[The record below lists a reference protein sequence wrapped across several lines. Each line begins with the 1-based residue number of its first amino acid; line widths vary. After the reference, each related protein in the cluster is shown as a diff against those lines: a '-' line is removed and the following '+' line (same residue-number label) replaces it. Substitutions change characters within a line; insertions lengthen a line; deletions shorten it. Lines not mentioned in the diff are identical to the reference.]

1 MRASKY
7 PLFTQKNDPSDAD
20 IVSHKL
26 MIRGGFIRQQS
37 SGQYTLMPMGIRV
50 LKKIE
55 KIIRRQMENI
65 GCLEVL
71 MPSVQPAELW
81 IQSGRWDNYGPEL
94 LRLQDRHKRDYCL
107 GPTFEEVIT
116 DLIKKDLNSYK
127 QLPINLFQISSKF
140 RDEIRPRFG
149 LMRAREFIMKDAYS
163 FHLNRECLDE
173 TYLKYKSAYKNIFDE
188 IGLEYTIVDADS
200 GNIGGS
206 ESHEFHVLADT
217 GEDDL
222 LIDETGKGVNLEI
235 AKSKYDSD
243 DVARIKETN
252 NLIHKKGIEVGHI
265 FKLGTKYSQSMDLSI
280 LDAESKKQTIE
291 MGCYGIGVSR
301 IMSAA
306 IEQCHD
312 KDGINWPQCIAPFE
326 LIIIEMDGSKNKNVR
341 DFSNQLYEQFMDK
354 KVEVLIDD
362 RDVKLGIKL
371 NDWELIGAPFILI
384 IGKSEA
390 ENNSLTLKSK
400 QVSGEKVTVSFD
412 ELLKLIES

>member
-1 MRASKY
+1 MH
-7 PLFTQKNDPSDAD
+7 
-20 IVSHKL
+20 I
-26 MIRGGFIRQQS
+26 
-37 SGQYTLMPMGIRV
+37 
-50 LKKIE
+50 
-55 KIIRRQMENI
+55 
-65 GCLEVL
+65 
-71 MPSVQPAELW
+71 
-81 IQSGRWDNYGPEL
+81 
-94 LRLQDRHKRDYCL
+94 
-107 GPTFEEVIT
+107 
-116 DLIKKDLNSYK
+116 
-127 QLPINLFQISSKF
+127 
-140 RDEIRPRFG
+140 
-149 LMRAREFIMKDAYS
+149 
-163 FHLNRECLDE
+163 
-173 TYLKYKSAYKNIFDE
+173 NIFDE

-243 DVARIKETN
+243 DVAKIKETN

-326 LIIIEMDGSKNKNVR
+326 LIIVEMDGSKNKNVR
-341 DFSNQLYEQFMDK
+341 DFSNQLYEKFMDK